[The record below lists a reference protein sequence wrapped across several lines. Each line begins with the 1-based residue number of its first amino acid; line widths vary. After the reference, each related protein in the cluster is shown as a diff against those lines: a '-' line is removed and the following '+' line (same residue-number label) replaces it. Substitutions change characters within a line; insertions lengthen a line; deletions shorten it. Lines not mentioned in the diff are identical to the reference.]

1 MPTNK
6 LEILPVKTMENR
18 NAKGIPPPLLQ
29 PPFLWIIVGSVRS
42 GKSVM
47 LMNLLM
53 NKNFGYNDYFDNIIF
68 LSPTLPSDKTG
79 QILYKDEDIIK
90 ITDGLD
96 NLNEILQVIVEEQKN
111 SDEKLLVVMDDILG
125 LLGSNQ
131 SFFSSLCSRYRH
143 YNMSIVVTTQD
154 FRKIPQTCRYNAT
167 GYCLFKSHNTKEV
180 EKLEEEFGGSFPD
193 FLNLYKEATS
203 EKYSF
208 LYLNMEKAQAF
219 KRFDELLW
227 EK

>member
-6 LEILPVKTMENR
+6 LEILPVKSMENR
-18 NAKGIPPPLLQ
+18 SIKSIPSPLLQ

-53 NKNFGYNDYFDNIIF
+53 NKNFGYNAYFDNIIF
-68 LSPTLPSDKTG
+68 ISPTLPSDKTG
-79 QILYKDEDIIK
+79 QILYKDEEIVK
-90 ITDGLD
+90 ITDGLE
-96 NLNEILQVIVEEQKN
+96 NLNEILQVIVEEQRD
-111 SDEKLLVVMDDILG
+111 SDETLLVVLDDVLG

-143 YNMSIVVTTQD
+143 YNMSIVITTQD
-154 FRKIPQTCRYNAT
+154 FKRIPQTARYNCST
-167 GYCLFKSHNTKEV
+167 YCLFKSHNQKEI
-180 EKLEEEFGGSFPD
+180 EKLDDELGGMFPK
-193 FLNLYKEATS
+193 FLDLYKEATS
-203 EKYSF
+203 EKFSF
-208 LYLNMEKAQAF
+208 LYLDMEKARAF
-219 KRFDELLW
+219 KRFDTLLW

>member
-18 NAKGIPPPLLQ
+18 NAKEIPPPLLQ

-96 NLNEILQVIVEEQKN
+96 ISMKSCKSLSRSKKTATKN
-111 SDEKLLVVMDDILG
+111 CWWSWMTFWVYLAPT
-125 LLGSNQ
+125 N
-131 SFFSSLCSRYRH
+131 
-143 YNMSIVVTTQD
+143 
-154 FRKIPQTCRYNAT
+154 P
-167 GYCLFKSHNTKEV
+167 
-180 EKLEEEFGGSFPD
+180 
-193 FLNLYKEATS
+193 
-203 EKYSF
+203 SF
-208 LYLNMEKAQAF
+208 LPFARAT
-219 KRFDELLW
+219 DTTT
-227 EK
+227 